1 MIRLWDG
8 REQPS
13 HLDSLEL
20 RILGSGDSVSD
31 VEVKLEVVA
40 NARASPR
47 KLWKKSTCKTTSGQ
61 ICL

>member
-13 HLDSLEL
+13 HLGSLEL
-20 RILGSGDSVSD
+20 RILGCGDSVSD

-47 KLWKKSTCKTTSGQ
+47 KLWKKSTCKTTYSEIG
-61 ICL
+61 L